1 VTEGLLSLHKMQLLS
16 WVVLLVLTSAA
27 LLFGSL
33 SFAWSVLAGGLI
45 SIASFFLSNRDIVR
59 LIDSVVSL
67 PDLDDRKATAVQG
80 QRGYLL
86 KFWLRIISIAV
97 VLLVLIKWQLVNIFG
112 LILGLSTVV
121 VAIVFISINVAVH
134 YIFRGRR

>member
-1 VTEGLLSLHKMQLLS
+1 MQLLS

-59 LIDSVVSL
+59 LVDSVVSL
-67 PDLDDRKATAVQG
+67 PDLDDRKATAERG

-97 VLLVLIKWQLVNIFG
+97 ALLVLIKWQLVNIFG

-134 YIFRGRR
+134 YVFRGRR